1 MDSRTSVKDP
11 KAEARRGRKRPPTAF
26 LDKLWEQ
33 YAATKDVEIRNQ
45 LVEAYMHIVRREAR
59 KIAASL
65 AQPVNLQELESAG
78 TLGLIDSFENFDPS
92 QGFRFVTFCAP
103 RVRGAMLDELRS
115 WDWTPRATRAKL
127 NKLDRT
133 IRRLEGRFGRSPSA
147 DEIAGEMGMSEHE
160 IRRLF
165 KDRSRAMLSLD
176 APAPSYDNDGGNI
189 DAPITLLEDRREA
202 DPARHLQK
210 KEMVELVRDMLTQN
224 ERAVVTLYYYERL
237 KLREIAQVLRLTE
250 SRVCQIH
257 SELVQRL
264 KRRLS

>member
-1 MDSRTSVKDP
+1 MDSRTSVKDT
-11 KAEARRGRKRPPTAF
+11 KAEVRRRKQPPTAV

-45 LVEAYMHIVRREAR
+45 LVEAYMHIVQREAR
-59 KIAASL
+59 KIAGSL
-65 AQPVNLQELESAG
+65 AQPVNIQELESAG
-78 TLGLIDSFENFDPS
+78 ILGLIDSFENFDPA

-133 IRRLEGRFGRSPSA
+133 IRRLEGRFGRSP
-147 DEIAGEMGMSEHE
+147 DTGELAGEMGLPEHE

-165 KDRSRAMLSLD
+165 SDRSRAMLSLNS
-176 APAPSYDNDGGNI
+176 PATAHDNDGGNI
-189 DAPITLLEDRREA
+189 DTPITFLEDRREV

-210 KEMVELVRDMLTQN
+210 KEMIELVREMLTQN
-224 ERAVVTLYYYERL
+224 ERVVVTLYYYERL
-237 KLREIAQVLRLTE
+237 KLREIALVLGLTE